1 MVTQDDVNAYNSF
14 KTKKNTK
21 RKTSERK
28 SKKKQQ
34 GELLSAN

>member
-28 SKKKQQ
+28 SKKKTT
-34 GELLSAN
+34 GGIIIC